1 MEKYIVYD
9 IDNHDL
15 WSNVLLKNRHGF
27 IERHVFMSDFINGNK
42 TKKGVIA
49 PRVAGAVNVG
59 DKMYSLGRSQPFVL
73 PAVWVCRGRLSFCI
87 QPVSDYAI
95 KEFVYKYFDAEEALR
110 LDYKLDVLD
119 LAIQKNA
126 LGRALECEIPQEV
139 YEQIKNIILHE

>member
-49 PRVAGAVNVG
+49 PRVADAVNVG

-73 PAVWVCRGRLSFCI
+73 PAVWVCRGRLSFCV

-95 KEFVYKYFDAEEALR
+95 KEFVYKYFDAEDRFLFRIALFRALIGRGIIPTLSTESNLR
-110 LDYKLDVLD
+110 LF
-119 LAIQKNA
+119 
-126 LGRALECEIPQEV
+126 LGRMR
-139 YEQIKNIILHE
+139 

>member
-49 PRVAGAVNVG
+49 PRVADAVNVG

-95 KEFVYKYFDAEEALR
+95 KEFVYKYFDAEDRFLFRIALFRALIGRGIIPTLSTESNLR
-110 LDYKLDVLD
+110 LF
-119 LAIQKNA
+119 
-126 LGRALECEIPQEV
+126 LGRMR
-139 YEQIKNIILHE
+139 

>member
-95 KEFVYKYFDAEEALR
+95 KEFVYKYFDAEDRFLFRIALFRALIGRGIIPTLSTESNLR
-110 LDYKLDVLD
+110 LF
-119 LAIQKNA
+119 
-126 LGRALECEIPQEV
+126 LGRMR
-139 YEQIKNIILHE
+139 

>member
-15 WSNVLLKNRHGF
+15 WSNVLLKNKHGF

-42 TKKGVIA
+42 TKKGVIT

-95 KEFVYKYFDAEEALR
+95 KEFVYKYFDAEDRFLFRIALFRALIGRGITPTLSTESNLR
-110 LDYKLDVLD
+110 LF
-119 LAIQKNA
+119 
-126 LGRALECEIPQEV
+126 LGRMR
-139 YEQIKNIILHE
+139 

>member
-95 KEFVYKYFDAEEALR
+95 KEFVYKYFDAEDRFLFRIALFRALIGRGITPTLSAESNLR
-110 LDYKLDVLD
+110 LF
-119 LAIQKNA
+119 
-126 LGRALECEIPQEV
+126 LGRMR
-139 YEQIKNIILHE
+139 